1 VVPGCGQPQILRR
14 VDRER
19 IQLMSEAY
27 PMGRGGMN
35 AMMWINGSLHA
46 VYLLVA
52 LILLLRP

>member
-1 VVPGCGQPQILRR
+1 
-14 VDRER
+14 
-19 IQLMSEAY
+19 MSEAY
-27 PMGRGGMN
+27 RHMGRGGMN